1 MENSAAMTQ
10 APLKK
15 VALVTGSSGGIGRAI
30 SERLAKDGYFIL
42 LHYNSNEAK
51 ASEVLSQIEAAG
63 GEAKLVRFDL
73 AATDAEIESAL
84 TKALEPIGAYELSVL
99 VNNAG
104 IHKDTL
110 SPLMTNEMFDSV
122 LKTNLYGAF
131 YLMRWASKMMMRQR
145 KGAIVNVSSLAGQ
158 MGNPGQMNYAA
169 SKAGLIAMTKT
180 MAMEL
185 GSRNV
190 RVNAVAPGLI
200 ETDMIESIPQL
211 EMMKKRI
218 PMGRFGKSTEVAGAV
233 AFLVSED
240 ATYITGHTIS
250 INGGLFPS

>member
-1 MENSAAMTQ
+1 MTQ

-30 SERLAKDGYFIL
+30 AERLAKDGYFIL

-63 GEAKLVRFDL
+63 GEGKLVRFDL
-73 AATDAEIESAL
+73 ANADYEIEGAL
-84 TKALEPIGAYELSVL
+84 TTALEPIGSYELSVL

-104 IHKDTL
+104 IHRDTL

-218 PMGRFGKSTEVAGAV
+218 PMGRFGKATEVAGAV
-233 AFLVSED
+233 SFLVSED
-240 ATYITGHTIS
+240 ASYITGHTIS

>member
-10 APLKK
+10 DSLKK

-30 SERLAKDGYFIL
+30 SERLAKDGYFVL

-51 ASEVLSQIEAAG
+51 ASELLSQIQAAG
-63 GEAKLVRFDL
+63 GEGKLVRFDIS
-73 AATDAEIESAL
+73 ASDTEIESTL
-84 TKALEPIGAYELSVL
+84 SKALEAIGPYELSVL

-110 SPLMTNEMFDSV
+110 SPLMSTEMFDSV
-122 LKTNLYGAF
+122 IKTNLYGAF
-131 YLMRWASKMMMRQR
+131 YLMRWASKIMMRQR
-145 KGAIVNVSSLAGQ
+145 KGAVVNVSSLAGQ

-200 ETDMIESIPQL
+200 ETDMIETIPQL

-218 PMGRFGKSTEVAGAV
+218 PLGRFGKASEVAGAV
-233 AFLVSED
+233 AFLVSDE
-240 ATYITGHTIS
+240 ASYITGHTIS

>member
-1 MENSAAMTQ
+1 MADVS
-10 APLKK
+10 LKK
-15 VALVTGSSGGIGRAI
+15 VALVTGSSGGIGKAV
-30 SERLAKDGYFIL
+30 SLRLAKEGYFML

-51 ASEVLSQIEAAG
+51 ASELKSQIEQLGA
-63 GEAKLVRFDL
+63 EAKILRFDL
-73 AATDAEIESAL
+73 AGSDQEIENAL
-84 TKALEPIGAYELSVL
+84 NEALAQLGAHELSLL

-110 SPLMTNEMFDSV
+110 SPIMTNEMFDSV
-122 LKTNLYGAF
+122 LKTNLYGSF
-131 YLMRWASKMMMRQR
+131 YLMRWASKIMMKQR
-145 KGAIVNVSSLAGQ
+145 KGSIVNVSSLAGQ
-158 MGNPGQMNYAA
+158 MGNPGQINYSA

-200 ETDMIESIPQL
+200 ETEMIETIPQL

-218 PMGRFGKSTEVAGAV
+218 PLGRFGKAEEVAGAV
-233 AFLVSED
+233 AFLASDE
-240 ATYITGHTIS
+240 ASYITGHTLS

>member
-1 MENSAAMTQ
+1 MSAES
-10 APLKK
+10 LKK

-30 SERLAKDGYFIL
+30 ALRLAKDGYFLL
-42 LHYNSNEAK
+42 LHFNSNEAK
-51 ASEVLSQIEAAG
+51 ASEVLSQIQAVGAEG
-63 GEAKLVRFDL
+63 KLVRFDL
-73 AATDAEIESAL
+73 ASPDTEIEAAL
-84 TKALEPIGAYELSVL
+84 SKALEAVGPHELALL

-110 SPLMTNEMFDSV
+110 TPLMNNEMFDAV
-122 LKTNLYGAF
+122 IKTNLYGSF
-131 YLMRWASKMMMRQR
+131 YLMRWASKIMMRQR
-145 KGAIVNVSSLAGQ
+145 KGAVVNVSSLAGQ
-158 MGNPGQMNYAA
+158 MGNPGQINYAA
-169 SKAGLIAMTKT
+169 SKAALIAMTKT

-200 ETDMIESIPQL
+200 ETDMIETIPQL

-218 PMGRFGKSTEVAGAV
+218 PLGRFGKPEEVAGAV
-233 AFLVSED
+233 AFLASDE